1 MSGDLTL
8 RIVTEDDLPVF
19 FAQQWD
25 PEANRM
31 AAFPARDRE
40 AFMAHWAKI
49 LVNPEVVVR
58 TIVFDGAVAGNILSF
73 AHDGDREVGYWIGK
87 SHYGKGIAT
96 RALRTFLEVERTRP
110 LYAHVARHNGAS
122 LRVLEKCGFRIVGTE
137 KDFASFEGQA
147 IVGVILVHDS
157 NEGRPR

>member
-1 MSGDLTL
+1 MSGDIAL
-8 RIVTEDDLPVF
+8 RSVTEEDLPIF

-31 AAFPARDRE
+31 AAFPARDRD
-40 AFMAHWAKI
+40 AFMAHWAKV
-49 LVNPEVVVR
+49 LVTPGAVVR
-58 TIVFDGAVAGNILSF
+58 TIVFDGAVAGNVLSF

-87 SHYGKGIAT
+87 SYYGKGIAT
-96 RALRTFLEVERTRP
+96 AALRLFLDVERTRP

-122 LRVLEKCGFRIVGTE
+122 LRVLAKCGFRVVGTE

-147 IVGVILVHDS
+147 IVGVILVRDAD
-157 NEGRPR
+157 EG